1 MESNSSRSSYDDRY
15 STEED
20 YSDSCSS
27 ESSIDELK
35 ESGERFYVTKESQ
48 EAVSDTSRK
57 YSYAGTR
64 DLSDLGKI
72 QEQDIVAPDGT
83 VLGVK
88 NRVRAG
94 LAHFENKEAL
104 EKVKHCCCTEG
115 VGL

>member
-1 MESNSSRSSYDDRY
+1 MESSSSRSSYDDRY

-20 YSDSCSS
+20 YSDSSS
-27 ESSIDELK
+27 ESSIDDLK
-35 ESGERFYVTKESQ
+35 ESSSRFYVTKESQ
-48 EAVSDTSRK
+48 EGVSEASRK
-57 YSYAGTR
+57 PSYAGTR

-104 EKVKHCCCTEG
+104 EKVGICYS
-115 VGL
+115 